1 MFFQDFEASNTV
13 EGKIA
18 GQGTRQLAA
27 SPSYTLKKA
36 YAAMKAAK
44 RFSGLHKSLKSLHVL
59 HSWGFNSEWTN
70 DPPLT
75 VHGQI
80 PATTIP
86 ILLWCE
92 LNGIQ
97 KSTYDLFGKKGL
109 CYVIKLN
116 IFKIRFPWII
126 QVGSQS

>member
-1 MFFQDFEASNTV
+1 MFSIRGDSVLNEQMTHLSLCMEA
-13 EGKIA
+13 
-18 GQGTRQLAA
+18 
-27 SPSYTLKKA
+27 
-36 YAAMKAAK
+36 
-44 RFSGLHKSLKSLHVL
+44 
-59 HSWGFNSEWTN
+59 
-70 DPPLT
+70 
-75 VHGQI
+75 QI